1 MKRSATASVSHL
13 VLIAVL
19 LLVAILLPRA
29 VTSSLPSSTTTTT
42 TLRRTNETTRK
53 QKRLRSACR
62 LFVWDGMSSTRYH
75 VCKRLL
81 RDNVY
86 EGLGGKKFVRIRP
99 NSVLESL
106 YPLSR
111 HSPDRCLICGQSFRS
126 HLTSWWFQR
135 LYTPYDLYLDT
146 IRREGTTFNTPRD
159 GDGHGG
165 KIRPTSGSGVLTYHR
180 LYTKSLIAPPQP
192 PSLHTNQ
199 TPLPPNNKSTKI
211 TKKHTRTKKKKSPV
225 VSDGTARDN
234 DSLLPSET
242 NDEIRTSGGLRY
254 SVPKMRTDGL
264 GTFRVSMLTV
274 ARELVLLDLDAF
286 VSVQRLENGFNEW
299 KKERFN

>member
-1 MKRSATASVSHL
+1 M
-13 VLIAVL
+13 
-19 LLVAILLPRA
+19 
-29 VTSSLPSSTTTTT
+29 
-42 TLRRTNETTRK
+42 
-53 QKRLRSACR
+53 
-62 LFVWDGMSSTRYH
+62 
-75 VCKRLL
+75 
-81 RDNVY
+81 
-86 EGLGGKKFVRIRP
+86 P

-199 TPLPPNNKSTKI
+199 TPLPPNNKNTKI

-225 VSDGTARDN
+225 VSDGNARDN